1 MTEATTL
8 RYTKLFSSLVKIE
21 HTLFALPFAYVGAF
35 LAVDGVP
42 SAHDLVW
49 VTVAMAGAR
58 SFAMA
63 LNRLIDAGIDA
74 RNPRTAGREIP
85 RGALLRW
92 QVIAFALGSL
102 AVFLVA
108 VYQLAPIVHWLW
120 PIPVVGFVVYPYLK
134 RVTWLCHFWLGVV
147 DGLAPLGAWAAIT
160 NELPWPAWLL
170 GGAVAFWVTG
180 FDLLYALFDLDV
192 DRAQGLHS
200 FPARFGV
207 RATFLVSRL
216 CHVAHRRA
224 ARRHRSRARGRR
236 ALLARRRRGRAPPR
250 LRAVARLAPGLAPAR
265 HGVLHHERRDLARLL
280 RVRPRRGARVI
291 SARGLGK
298 RFGEKEVLTDV
309 SLELPPGGFLLVT
322 GRNGAGKSTLLRLF
336 ARLLAPSEGELLV
349 AAERRALG
357 YVGHDPLVYRELTGL
372 ENLELYGRLYRVPE
386 RRERIGMLLERY
398 GLWEARH
405 ERVQTYSRG
414 MQQRLSLCR
423 ALLHEPELLLLDE
436 PYAGL
441 DREGAAILDGELREL
456 AKERTF
462 AVSSHEPERLT
473 ELATLRLELT

>member
-1 MTEATTL
+1 M
-8 RYTKLFSSLVKIE
+8 
-21 HTLFALPFAYVGAF
+21 
-35 LAVDGVP
+35 
-42 SAHDLVW
+42 
-49 VTVAMAGAR
+49 
-58 SFAMA
+58 
-63 LNRLIDAGIDA
+63 
-74 RNPRTAGREIP
+74 
-85 RGALLRW
+85 
-92 QVIAFALGSL
+92 
-102 AVFLVA
+102 
-108 VYQLAPIVHWLW
+108 
-120 PIPVVGFVVYPYLK
+120 
-134 RVTWLCHFWLGVV
+134 
-147 DGLAPLGAWAAIT
+147 
-160 NELPWPAWLL
+160 
-170 GGAVAFWVTG
+170 
-180 FDLLYALFDLDV
+180 
-192 DRAQGLHS
+192 
-200 FPARFGV
+200 
-207 RATFLVSRL
+207 
-216 CHVAHRRA
+216 
-224 ARRHRSRARGRR
+224 
-236 ALLARRRRGRAPPR
+236 
-250 LRAVARLAPGLAPAR
+250 
-265 HGVLHHERRDLARLL
+265 
-280 RVRPRRGARVI
+280 I

-309 SLELPPGGFLLVT
+309 SLELPRGGFLLVT

-414 MQQRLSLCR
+414 MQQRLALCR

-462 AVSSHEPERLT
+462 AVSSHDPERLT